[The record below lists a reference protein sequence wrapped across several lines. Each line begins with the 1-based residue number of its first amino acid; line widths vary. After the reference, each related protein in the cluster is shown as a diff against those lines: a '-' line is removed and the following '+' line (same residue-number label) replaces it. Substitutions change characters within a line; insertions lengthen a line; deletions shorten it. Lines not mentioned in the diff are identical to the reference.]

1 MSDHRAEY
9 KKSLLN
15 LYKQKPSML
24 ETANAIVANVKKYN
38 LENYVFTTSWDDGLN
53 EDPDCTLLFE
63 GVVGGGF
70 TYPQ

>member
-1 MSDHRAEY
+1 
-9 KKSLLN
+9 
-15 LYKQKPSML
+15 ML